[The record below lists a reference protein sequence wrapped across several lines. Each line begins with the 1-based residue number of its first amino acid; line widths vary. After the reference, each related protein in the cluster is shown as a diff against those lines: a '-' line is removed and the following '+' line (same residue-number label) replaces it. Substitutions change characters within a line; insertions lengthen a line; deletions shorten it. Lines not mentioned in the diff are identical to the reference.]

1 MKLPWLFPIETGVM
15 DFAFVGLMVNWMR
28 RRNQAHVLNVLDTST
43 ATPVIDDILSRLSGV
58 DRAAPASLQR
68 AWMAAGAVRRVA
80 NTQAFYYLAVAAF
93 NKNSYLNREARSFLR
108 MITNRPD
115 SQGQS
120 DGNPLMKL

>member
-1 MKLPWLFPIETGVM
+1 MKLPWLFPIETGIM

-28 RRNQAHVLNVLDTST
+28 RRNRAHVLNVLDTST

-58 DRAAPASLQR
+58 DSAAPASLQR
-68 AWMAAGAVRRVA
+68 ARMAAGAVRRLA